1 MLDKSRKIVYNRTQK
16 EQRNKKKENKKMKNW
31 KIWKLY
37 DKDNNLIAEGRK
49 NKVMAIASARYV
61 YCGIYGDKLYRTTEN
76 LTK

>member
-1 MLDKSRKIVYNRTQK
+1 
-16 EQRNKKKENKKMKNW
+16 MKNW

-76 LTK
+76 LTKWGSFFLTLRDC